1 MKTKKFLSAEW
12 RKLIFAN
19 YEVDP
24 AILKKYVPSGTE
36 LDSWNNK
43 YYVSLVGFMF
53 CDVKVL
59 GIKVPFHTDFPE
71 VNLRFYVRYKEKDE
85 WKRGVVFIKEIV
97 PKPAIAFVANSL
109 FKERYTTLPMKYEWK
124 NSNDKLLASYQWK
137 KNNKWHKL
145 EVNASASG
153 FALTKN
159 SKEEF
164 ITEHFWGY
172 SSMNKTETAEYRVEH
187 PSWNIY
193 PVNDYSID
201 CDFADMYGIDFSI
214 LKNKKP
220 ASVFLAEGSDV
231 IVYSKKVL

>member
-1 MKTKKFLSAEW
+1 MKTKKFLTAQW
-12 RKLIFAN
+12 RKLIFSN

-24 AILKKYVPSGTE
+24 AILNKYVPAGTE

-59 GIKVPFHTDFPE
+59 GIKIPFHTDFPE

-97 PKPAIAFVANSL
+97 PKPAITFVANSL

-124 NSNDKLLASYQWK
+124 NGSDKLLASYQWK
-137 KNNKWHKL
+137 KNHKWHKL

-153 FALTKN
+153 YALAKN

-172 SSMNKTETAEYRVEH
+172 SSVNKTETAEYQVEH

-193 PVNDYSID
+193 PVNEYSID
-201 CDFADMYGIDFSI
+201 CDFTDMYGSDFSM
-214 LKNKKP
+214 LKNRNP